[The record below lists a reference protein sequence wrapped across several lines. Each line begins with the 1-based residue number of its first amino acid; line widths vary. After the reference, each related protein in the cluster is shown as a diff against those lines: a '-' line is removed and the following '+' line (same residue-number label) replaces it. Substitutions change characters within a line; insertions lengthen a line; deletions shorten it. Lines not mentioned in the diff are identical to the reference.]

1 MINFT
6 DITKID
12 EISKLCASSFYKKI
26 KSNSDSPTS
35 FNSEH
40 SLYALIFALLV
51 TDINLKNE
59 SHSLSKENVNKSYY
73 DMMIILKNL
82 NEGKNFNSSN
92 LKEFFN
98 FIKILGLVEMPHEIK
113 KISEKISLSRFNFV
127 KILKNGKSSQYK

>member
-1 MINFT
+1 MNYT

-12 EISKLCASSFYKKI
+12 EISKNCASSFYKKI
-26 KSNSDSPTS
+26 KSNSDSSTL

-40 SLYALIFALLV
+40 SLYTLIFSLLV

-59 SHSLSKENVNKSYY
+59 SPTSSKENVNKSYY
-73 DMMIILKNL
+73 DLMIILKNL

-98 FIKILGLVEMPHEIK
+98 FIKILGLVEMPYEIK
-113 KISEKISLSRFNFV
+113 KISDKISLSRFNFV
-127 KILKNGKSSQYK
+127 KILKNGKSTQYK